1 MNFLVCNT
9 LILLVLLTTSL
20 PAQDR
25 FLSPIS
31 TGKQAYHW
39 GVYEI
44 GLNASPVEQNPY
56 YDIDLKVTFTRPD
69 GSEVTVDGFYDG
81 GISYRARAYCDT
93 EGEWQWQSASN
104 NPGLD
109 KRRGTFT
116 VLQSD
121 FRGKLRVHPDDPYQ
135 FAYDNGDWFLHIGDT
150 GYRYVVPTEP
160 HWKEYIDQA
169 AEMGATKVRT
179 WFAMSR
185 GQVDELLMPN
195 GRDLSLFVW
204 KEIEHR
210 LRYALENH
218 PQIIFQLMPHAED
231 TDMIR
236 QYAEGDQASQL
247 IARYAQARWS
257 SFPNIQWAMT
267 NDRKIKPDT
276 VASISGREVY
286 YQTIQKMGQD
296 YHEREPW
303 GTLITNHQSRFSGY
317 DFGKEPWSDIVTLES
332 LDEVAGALIL
342 EYRQQ
347 LRQPIVLDEDR
358 YELYRSPAHPR
369 YFFRR
374 LMWASLF
381 SGGHATYGGLKTYD
395 PYLGAEFQG
404 PDKNVLLQYQPHE
417 GRDKGVT
424 GYFDANRAGIL
435 FQGGHDFRRIHQFFE
450 ESKLTLVGMQPDDAL
465 VGGDPL
471 RYKSIHNERDYLVY
485 LANPSGD
492 TPQSDY
498 PQSEV
503 PSTTINLPKGEYS
516 VQWFDP
522 DTGTWVHTPSVSGSN
537 ELSLTAPAEGDWVLW
552 LRATNE

>member
-1 MNFLVCNT
+1 MQVAPGVIT
-9 LILLVLLTTSL
+9 
-20 PAQDR
+20 
-25 FLSPIS
+25 FLSLLIVINLSAQSQPLERIS
-31 TGKQAYHW
+31 TGEQSYHR

-44 GLNASPVEQNPY
+44 VLNASLVEANPY

-69 GSEVTVDGFYDG
+69 GSEVTVNGFYDG
-81 GISYRARAYCDT
+81 GISYLARAYCDT

-109 KRRGTFT
+109 NQQGKFT
-116 VLQSD
+116 VLPSD
-121 FRGKLRVHPDDPYQ
+121 FRGKLRINPDDPYQ

-185 GQVDELLMPN
+185 GDIDELLMPN

-210 LRYALENH
+210 LRYALDNH
-218 PQIIFQLMPHAED
+218 PHIIFQLMPHAED
-231 TDMIR
+231 TEMIR
-236 QYAEGDQASQL
+236 RYRKGDKASRM

-257 SFPNIQWAMT
+257 AFPNIQWAMT
-267 NDRKIKPDT
+267 NDRKIVADT

-286 YQTIQKMGQD
+286 YQTIRQMGQD
-296 YHEREPW
+296 YHDREPW
-303 GTLITNHQSRFSGY
+303 GTLITTHQARFTGY
-317 DFGKEPWSDIVTLES
+317 DFAQEPWSDLITLES

-342 EYRQQ
+342 EYREKAE
-347 LRQPIVLDEDR
+347 QPAVMDEDR
-358 YELYRSPAHPR
+358 YELYRPPVYPR

-381 SGGHATYGGLKTYD
+381 SGGHATYGGLNTYD
-395 PYLGAEFQG
+395 PYLGSEFQG
-404 PDKNVLLQYQPHE
+404 PDKNVLLRYQPHE

-435 FQGGHDFRRIHQFFE
+435 FQGGHDFRHIRHFFE
-450 ESKLTLVGMQPDDAL
+450 ESGLTLVGMQPDDAL

-471 RYKSIHNERDYLVY
+471 RYKCMRNERDYLVY
-485 LANPSGD
+485 LANPSGN

-498 PQSEV
+498 PQGEV
-503 PSTTINLPKGEYS
+503 PGATIDLPKGEYS

-522 DTGTWVHTPSVSGSN
+522 DTGTWVYAENVNGSSQ
-537 ELSLTAPAEGDWVLW
+537 LSLTAPAEGDWVLW
-552 LRATNE
+552 LRKLD